1 MRDEM
6 LSQIVNAFIIISGV
20 SGAIFIGISLILFL
34 PVEIIAGVFLIAV
47 AAAVVAAA
55 LAVFAIRK
63 QERGYQNEE

>member
-34 PVEIIAGVFLIAV
+34 PVEIIVGVFLIAV